1 MKLFS
6 SLLLTCAL
14 ATSASAD
21 TFSADSFLGWFDK
34 LADTAVADQN
44 DCSKMSVDMNKS
56 VDDNKAMLDA
66 AQKAHAGGQT
76 FTQAQTQ
83 RMMAAGKKIAGAVI
97 VKCKDDAAV
106 HAAIARLPGPH
117 RQ

>member
-14 ATSASAD
+14 ATSAHAD
-21 TFSADSFLGWFDK
+21 TIDVDKFLGWFDT

-44 DCSKMSVDMNKS
+44 DCGKLATDMNKS
-56 VDDNKAMLDA
+56 IDDNKAMIDA
-66 AQKAHAGGQT
+66 AQKAHAAGQT
-76 FTQAQTQ
+76 LTQAQTQ
-83 RMMAAGKKIAGAVI
+83 RLMAAGKKIAGAVI
-97 VKCKDDAAV
+97 VKCKDDAGV
-106 HAAIARLPGPH
+106 HGAIARLPGPH